1 MPGTANE
8 ETDGEKGIKC
18 VSIGSG
24 PAGRWLVV
32 LEYENNFDVESTHDA
47 RDDALKRAKE
57 LAAEHKV
64 RLVERPEDHASVSN
78 TNDRSTSRP
87 RCACLARAGRGNR

>member
-1 MPGTANE
+1 VPGAAKGKEIIPGTANE

-64 RLVERPEDHASVSN
+64 RLVERP
-78 TNDRSTSRP
+78 
-87 RCACLARAGRGNR
+87 

>member
-8 ETDGEKGIKC
+8 ETDGKKGIKC

-32 LEYENNFDVESTHDA
+32 VEYENNFVVSA
-47 RDDALKRAKE
+47 SINSS
-57 LAAEHKV
+57 LANGGILEIPLEAVQKSGS
-64 RLVERPEDHASVSN
+64 RYVSCCIL
-78 TNDRSTSRP
+78 RQSCPFEEQR
-87 RCACLARAGRGNR
+87 RRIK

>member
-1 MPGTANE
+1 MPNTANE
-8 ETDGEKGIKC
+8 GTDDEKKRIKC

-57 LAAEHKV
+57 LAAERNV
-64 RLVERPEDHASVSN
+64 RLAERP
-78 TNDRSTSRP
+78 
-87 RCACLARAGRGNR
+87 

>member
-1 MPGTANE
+1 MPSTANE
-8 ETDGEKGIKC
+8 ETDDEKKRIKC

-24 PAGRWLVV
+24 PTPAPGTGRPTGGWSVV
-32 LEYENNFDVESTHDA
+32 LEYNNNFDVESTHDT

-64 RLVERPEDHASVSN
+64 SLVERP
-78 TNDRSTSRP
+78 
-87 RCACLARAGRGNR
+87 